1 MSKKE
6 VWFWNLEVAESI
18 MEKIGKQQDQRKPM
32 SENGCVAVAKK
43 LLGIISEAGNS
54 SEWQS
59 LDGDKFRCLRWI

>member
-1 MSKKE
+1 
-6 VWFWNLEVAESI
+6 
-18 MEKIGKQQDQRKPM
+18 MEKTGKQQDQRKPM

-59 LDGDKFRCLRWI
+59 LDGDKFRCLR